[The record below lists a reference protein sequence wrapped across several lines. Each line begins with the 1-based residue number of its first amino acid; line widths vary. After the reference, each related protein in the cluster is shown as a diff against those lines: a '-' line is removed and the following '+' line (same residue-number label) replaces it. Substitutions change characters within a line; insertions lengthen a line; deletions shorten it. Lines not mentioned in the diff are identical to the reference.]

1 MPTRSKNKIIS
12 TRTLSRTALA
22 ATFLAL
28 ILFASGCSQPAPKDT
43 RAADESAL
51 RDLDAQWAKAAAA
64 KDLNATV
71 AFYSDDASVFPP
83 NSPIASDKASIRAAW
98 TSLLSPDTSITWQAS
113 KADVARSAD
122 LGYVA
127 GVYQMTMKDPHG
139 KPVTDT
145 GKFVEVWKKQADG
158 SWKTVADIFN
168 SDLPVATQSPAPA
181 PAPEKKKAHHA
192 RSRKKRHPR
201 SSGT

>member
-1 MPTRSKNKIIS
+1 M
-12 TRTLSRTALA
+12 A
-22 ATFLAL
+22 ASSLAL

-83 NSPIASDKASIRAAW
+83 NAPIASDKPSIRAAW
-98 TSLLSPDTSITWQAS
+98 TSLLSPDTSIAWQAS
-113 KADVARSAD
+113 KADVARSGD
-122 LGYVA
+122 LGYIA

-139 KPVTDT
+139 KPTTDT

-158 SWKTVADIFN
+158 NWKTVADIFN
-168 SDLPVATQSPAPA
+168 SDLPVQAPAPA
-181 PAPEKKKAHHA
+181 PAPEKKKAHHP
-192 RSRKKRHPR
+192 RSKKKRHTR